1 VSGGV
6 LTEVEIGWLDVAVRL
21 AAKRSKRRRWRSV
34 MGGFGAWRGEEKG
47 SMRCGE
53 A

>member
-1 VSGGV
+1 MEKEEGSGGV
-6 LTEVEIGWLDVAVRL
+6 LTEVKIGRLDIGW
-21 AAKRSKRRRWRSV
+21 WRSV
-34 MGGFGAWRGEEKG
+34 MGGFGAWRGGEKG